1 VTQTTAA
8 TTDHWF
14 MVHGV
19 GVHYS
24 TSAPMLVEPALALL
38 RHFQDKSPSRQAASR
53 IRFEAVDS
61 RAEIPVM
68 VPPSARLL
76 SSAEGSSIREGTR
89 TKWECVVVQDGR
101 QLIANF
107 HADGLIVIDMV
118 ERIVEGYLVRP
129 QESPPGTVEW
139 YLHFALVE
147 LLKLSG
153 LFTLHAT
160 ALEKNGYGVL
170 IPGYSGRGKTTS
182 FISLLRS
189 GYRYLADDTPFLRV
203 KGDEV
208 RILSFPMKVDVTDST
223 ICFFPE
229 LQDAPR
235 GVLRSGVHKKY
246 FFVEDLYTSGVAESC
261 EPAIILFPRVTDR
274 PRSVLEPLPKSR
286 ALEAML
292 PQALLVYDQELA
304 RQEFQDLTKLV
315 QQADCYTL
323 HFGSDVLDLPD
334 LVTPLLETRR

>member
-1 VTQTTAA
+1 
-8 TTDHWF
+8 
-14 MVHGV
+14 
-19 GVHYS
+19 
-24 TSAPMLVEPALALL
+24 
-38 RHFQDKSPSRQAASR
+38 
-53 IRFEAVDS
+53 
-61 RAEIPVM
+61 
-68 VPPSARLL
+68 
-76 SSAEGSSIREGTR
+76 
-89 TKWECVVVQDGR
+89 
-101 QLIANF
+101 
-107 HADGLIVIDMV
+107 
-118 ERIVEGYLVRP
+118 
-129 QESPPGTVEW
+129 VEW

-229 LQDAPR
+229 LRDAPG

-246 FFVEDLYTSGVAESC
+246 FLVEDLYAGVVAESC

-274 PRSVLEPLPKSR
+274 PRSILEPLPKSR

-304 RQEFQDLTKLV
+304 RQEFQAVTKLV

-334 LVTPLLETRR
+334 LVTPLLEARR